1 MKKIYIIIVIVAAIL
16 AVIFLYSSDAKKS
29 IFTERLGDMTLTSY
43 ETGEKAGLQ
52 ISGIDGLKDIP
63 MAKAFSAVYK
73 SKKGTMQMLVAE
85 PPDQNIANDAFN
97 SMNSMLGGS
106 SGQDEHENSGDTGQ
120 TASSHGE
127 AGMMDENFTRP
138 VKLDIMEFEKPEVF
152 VMNANNK
159 NNYYYFKMNYNI
171 GRVYWIIFDSPDL
184 DYQISIVKQ
193 AVMDI

>member
-1 MKKIYIIIVIVAAIL
+1 MKKIYFIIIVAAVL
-16 AVIFLYSSDAKKS
+16 AAIFLYSSNAKKS

-63 MAKAFSAVYK
+63 IAKAYSAVYK
-73 SKKGTMQMLVAE
+73 SKKGTMQMLIAE
-85 PPDQNIANDAFN
+85 PPDHNIANDAFN

-106 SGQDEHENSGDTGQ
+106 SGHDEHENSGDTGQ
-120 TASSHGE
+120 TAPSHGE
-127 AGMMDENFTRP
+127 AGMMDENFTKP

-152 VMNANNK
+152 VMNANNT
-159 NNYYYFKMNYNI
+159 NNYYYFKMNYNM
-171 GRVYWIIFDSPDL
+171 GRIYWIIFDSYDL
-184 DYQISIVKQ
+184 EYQMSIVKQ

>member
-52 ISGIDGLKDIP
+52 ISGIDGLKNIP
-63 MAKAFSAVYK
+63 MAKAYSAVYK
-73 SKKGTMQMLVAE
+73 SKKGTMQMLVVEA
-85 PPDQNIANDAFN
+85 PDHNTANDAFN
-97 SMNSMLGGS
+97 SMNSMFGGS
-106 SGQDEHENSGDTGQ
+106 SGHDEHENTGNTAQ
-120 TASSHGE
+120 TDPPHGE
-127 AGMMDENFTRP
+127 AGMMDENFTKA

-152 VMNANNK
+152 VVNANNR
-159 NNYYYFKMNYNI
+159 NNYYYFKMNYNM
-171 GRVYWIIFDSPDL
+171 GRIYWIIFDSYDME
-184 DYQISIVKQ
+184 YQMSIVKQ